1 MGDYVESLFKSVDIL
16 INRRLEDIAYDT
28 TLICTVIDASNSKNG
43 QYRVTDGSVTY
54 TAYSDQ
60 SNYKVGDQ
68 VRLTVPMGDFSQ
80 KKFITGKYVSDND
93 ANPITYV
100 SPADKTLNISGN
112 LANGLQSG
120 IVANGTELEKIIWQQ
135 EFDDS
140 FIAMQNNNLY
150 DTVILKAD
158 FKTLLSNYGPVEGN
172 YGLRLDFLVA
182 PSIDSDVKIRR
193 SVELDSSEMFGNP
206 YSFAIYSPQ
215 AKTIKIDTMGIL
227 LAMELTLYQK
237 KNFKN
242 KNEQSI
248 SYPDDITI
256 VDNIL
261 VKNIALGFGCDLEL
275 LEDNKLQ
282 LYTTNDLT
290 YKYGLHNEET
300 NLKTMGLL
308 WVNKDENNQYVGF
321 SDGIYSPQYDELS
334 YLEKSKLDNRL
345 IGQKGKAN
353 VPLDKQ
359 SLELSAD
366 LEEATAA
373 IQKAVKV
380 VTSDL
385 VNILIEFKNY
395 VLDVESFKKNIEAL
409 TKGDNSGS
417 LLDITSNKE
426 TGIEYYLTQLSQ
438 QYDNILKYGYEKWKG
453 QSPSWDG
460 SWEYNYHKDI
470 KNKFISI
477 EGKIESLLSTST
489 STDPKGGFAELN
501 TYTGYQAVY
510 DTYSFRIRK
519 VLQCMK
525 GYLGWLVETDQF
537 FNTYNKEFPK
547 NFFNNNNDD
556 FKNHDILMDYK
567 DRDKESYEIYQTP
580 DLSAYDNKYCI
591 YWYRWEKDY
600 IAPSNEKIMPDG
612 WRRLT
617 PSDLVN
623 YTLGDS
629 DQKNVG
635 LPSVYQ
641 FNPDEALSSRYVQFS
656 KYNSNFIYYEEKSE
670 NNYQKIGKLS
680 KEDFELNKTKY
691 YVRAHVNGDG
701 KLVHA
706 PKVSNGNGMVKRY
719 MQNDLEQEKYVAVL
733 FYNHNMY
740 KSNELI
746 FTNSEVVPDKTTLDK
761 GDILIFDHLENSTDS
776 YQIYNITNNLMD
788 ARDETFVRQ
797 LRCHYDGLLAKD
809 NALVGGQ
816 IYWYVPGLSTML
828 TVDVEDLKT
837 KGFVIDESRSEYTYT
852 PITIKSKSGFESK
865 SELYIKSN
873 SSYIK
878 ASNYV
883 SGTKYYEK
891 GFSTYCF
898 YKTIY
903 AKKKDNVDKN
913 AKEWDKWDYTNGTT
927 FDNRDFW
934 YKIKP
939 YYENSAQNNTIHCEF
954 IKAQDVDSVWGE
966 QLFTFGTAGTSGTK
980 YTLAITNATSQVAAN
995 SSAGLP
1001 LSIQLKDSDNKALE
1015 LSNNVSDWFVQWNF
1029 SKSGG
1034 KSGIPFTDV
1043 ETATEKFLTTPKG
1056 QWGILEFMAK
1066 VSLNGTKIS
1075 GGPED
1080 GQERIVDLKVQ
1091 YPVPFGENNYFIQ
1104 GPTQIIY
1111 NNQGILDNNSVSRTP
1126 YKLFQKQ
1133 PGNVGKEVTDIKWLI
1148 KYYGKDS
1155 SNNNLKDL
1163 SADEQKFYNSYM
1175 PKLVDNVLSPASL
1188 YLENLDCYA
1197 VVYAVDKESGTIY
1210 WRQPII
1216 IIQNKYA
1223 SSMLNDWD
1231 ESFIIDEENGTIMS
1245 TMIGAGR
1252 KTSNN
1257 TFEGVLMGNVSEAAG
1272 IGAPSV
1278 ENSGLVTKTGLGI
1291 YGFHDGAQSFGFNTD
1306 GTAFL
1311 GKAGR
1316 GRILFNGNW
1325 GIIASSNWFT
1335 GSNSDYSTG
1344 GKIGSD
1350 GKISKES
1357 DAGMCID
1364 LESGHIDA
1372 YNFKLTSAGIKLNST
1387 PSSEQYYAIIGNDE
1401 HYIRFKQ
1408 NGDLKIRA
1416 YNNDQS
1422 NGVVINTT
1430 PGTGE
1435 RYFLVQQDDYNLI
1448 EFKKTSSGTEFN
1460 LKSNHFILDAW
1471 NNTGLYLNSAPGK
1484 EESYFRIDTSAGNGI
1499 RFWRDSNGKDQF
1511 SITASDFI
1519 LESGVKPDSTNDYSS
1534 NNYLALYSHNQA
1546 NSTRVGPSGDRT
1558 DWRIVAGNKFGVT
1571 NAGDI
1576 YAASGNI
1583 AGWRIS
1589 SEGIHS
1595 GTDYRKA
1602 KVGMSAVSS
1611 TYTFWAGYDSDSG
1624 TCKFYVEPDGTL
1636 HASAGTI
1643 GGCTI
1648 NSAGKLQVPAANI
1661 TGQLSA
1667 GKIDVGSIN
1676 IDAAQ
1681 ITSGTIASARIP
1693 NLSADKITSGTIDAD
1708 RISASTIQ
1716 NKLIT
1721 NGIGSLTI
1729 GDSSTYLSVAKTY
1742 GGDDIQVNASSYL
1755 YLNGNHVRIGEP
1767 STYNYAS
1774 STVYIKADTIQHNGT
1789 TVSTSSGGTSSDI
1802 NKKHSINTLSENYD
1816 GFFDNLIPVS
1826 YKYDD
1831 GTSNRFHTGFI
1842 AQQVQKSLETTNLS
1856 TQDFAGLIIA
1866 EEEDKTLSYYL
1877 RYEEFIALNTWQIQ
1891 NLKKRIADLENQINK
1906 LTDGEV

>member
-1001 LSIQLKDSDNKALE
+1001 LLIQLKDSDNKALE
-1015 LSNNVSDWFVQWNF
+1015 LSNNVSDWSVQWNF

-1034 KSGIPFTDV
+1034 KSEIPFTDV

-1091 YPVPFGENNYFIQ
+1091 YPVPFGTNDYFIQ

-1126 YKLFQKQ
+1126 YKLFKKQ
-1133 PGNVGKEVTDIKWLI
+1133 SGNIGEEVTDIKWLI
-1148 KYYGKDS
+1148 RYYKKDD
-1155 SNNNLKDL
+1155 SNNLTYL
-1163 SADEQKFYNSYM
+1163 SAEEQAFYNSYM
-1175 PKLVDNVLSPASL
+1175 PRLKDNVLSPASL

-1197 VVYAVDKESGTIY
+1197 VVYAVDKNYDEVNKSGTIY

-1231 ESFIIDEENGTIMS
+1231 ESFKIDEENGTIMS
-1245 TMIGAGR
+1245 TMVGAGR
-1252 KTSNN
+1252 KTANN
-1257 TFEGVLMGNVSEAAG
+1257 TFEGVLMGDIAEGAG
-1272 IGAPSV
+1272 VNTG
-1278 ENSGLVTKTGLGI
+1278 NKYGLGL
-1291 YGFHDGAQSFGFNTD
+1291 YGFNDGAQSFGLNID
-1306 GTAFL
+1306 GTAFF

-1316 GRILFNGNW
+1316 GRISIDGNEGTISSASYEQIDSAGMLIDLDD
-1325 GIIASSNWFT
+1325 GIIDIKSASEATFTEDSWKNYQMNNFGKLLFENYNEYKKRFGKLYEKTGQSSQVHLDVNSPYFYIVSQKGNRLINIGTDDAFNIERYSN
-1335 GSNSDYSTG
+1335 NSEPNPFQGKGYYFKSDDYLPSTLSEKDGAPGEGMLFDLAG
-1344 GKIGSD
+1344 GK
-1350 GKISKES
+1350 
-1357 DAGMCID
+1357 
-1364 LESGHIDA
+1364 IDA
-1372 YNFKLTSAGIKLNST
+1372 YNFTLRGEDSTGSFLQLSSNPNNFIQVNYKDDNLGSIDILKISKNDYFLHSFDWYQSGNTRQGMELNIETGTITAYSNVDANKGKAMLIDASAATYPIQLGTIGNYEFNVGWDGSMKTPNFTVDSTGAITSTKGKIGGWNILSDGIYSEDSDYKTAKTGICSDVTGKGNDGNAKWAFWTNWNGKNAKFYVRHDGFLHAEDADITGTITTNNLTATYGKIGSWTISGGSIVNGQIKL
-1387 PSSEQYYAIIGNDE
+1387 
-1401 HYIRFKQ
+1401 
-1408 NGDLKIRA
+1408 
-1416 YNNDQS
+1416 
-1422 NGVVINTT
+1422 
-1430 PGTGE
+1430 
-1435 RYFLVQQDDYNLI
+1435 
-1448 EFKKTSSGTEFN
+1448 TSSGTIEGAKIFKVDTN
-1460 LKSNHFILDAW
+1460 GKLTASQITVGGGSVIGGW
-1471 NNTGLYLNSAPGK
+1471 NFEDTYFYSTANDKTTGMQVSGSGDIAITVGATNKNNWNTGQFYVTHAGVLHATEGHIKGSFTIEPSGSINVTDTLSI
-1484 EESYFRIDTSAGNGI
+1484 ESDGLHVKGN
-1499 RFWRDSNGKDQF
+1499 
-1511 SITASDFI
+1511 
-1519 LESGVKPDSTNDYSS
+1519 
-1534 NNYLALYSHNQA
+1534 
-1546 NSTRVGPSGDRT
+1546 GPSG
-1558 DWRIVAGNKFGVT
+1558 
-1571 NAGDI
+1571 
-1576 YAASGNI
+1576 YA
-1583 AGWRIS
+1583 W
-1589 SEGIHS
+1589 
-1595 GTDYRKA
+1595 YRGK
-1602 KVGMSAVSS
+1602 
-1611 TYTFWAGYDSDSG
+1611 TET
-1624 TCKFYVEPDGTL
+1624 VERVWYN
-1636 HASAGTI
+1636 
-1643 GGCTI
+1643 C
-1648 NSAGKLQVPAANI
+1648 Q
-1661 TGQLSA
+1661 
-1667 GKIDVGSIN
+1667 
-1676 IDAAQ
+1676 
-1681 ITSGTIASARIP
+1681 
-1693 NLSADKITSGTIDAD
+1693 
-1708 RISASTIQ
+1708 
-1716 NKLIT
+1716 
-1721 NGIGSLTI
+1721 
-1729 GDSSTYLSVAKTY
+1729 SVAWGLLGY
-1742 GGDDIQVNASSYL
+1742 SWSYAHFYFINGL
-1755 YLNGNHVRIGEP
+1755 YVGKGNEVTPEP
-1767 STYNYAS
+1767 PKES
-1774 STVYIKADTIQHNGT
+1774 
-1789 TVSTSSGGTSSDI
+1789 
-1802 NKKHSINTLSENYD
+1802 
-1816 GFFDNLIPVS
+1816 
-1826 YKYDD
+1826 
-1831 GTSNRFHTGFI
+1831 
-1842 AQQVQKSLETTNLS
+1842 
-1856 TQDFAGLIIA
+1856 
-1866 EEEDKTLSYYL
+1866 
-1877 RYEEFIALNTWQIQ
+1877 
-1891 NLKKRIADLENQINK
+1891 
-1906 LTDGEV
+1906 